1 MRLRWISGA
10 VCLLLAHSA
19 WAGSA
24 IHLKNRTL
32 SSLSSVSAKIGRHY
46 LVQFRSYP
54 DAGVRAELARRGVRV
69 LGYVPDS
76 TLMVASETVPDWGG
90 LDVNSVGSL
99 IPSDK
104 LSPDLPYLR
113 RGAFLVMLYADV
125 PAEAG
130 SELITQHGFVI
141 LPRAGLLPGNYV
153 VVGPAR
159 NLASLAASDEVSYI
173 MPASPDLLSG
183 APLMACA
190 GAVTEAGVV
199 AQYVEVSQGWPQ
211 SPAGDVELNY
221 TFESFTPKLD
231 ENAIRSEIGRAL
243 AEWARYTNLNF
254 SEGSDPNGVRTID
267 IKFASGPHGDA
278 YPFDGPGGM
287 LAHTFYPAP
296 PNSEPIAG
304 DMHLDADEN
313 WQIGAGIDLY
323 SVALHEAGHA
333 LGLGHTDNPDS
344 VMYPYY
350 RILTGLSVD
359 DIAGIRALYGSS
371 GQTAASQ
378 EPIDPPVAV
387 VPPAT
392 PTATSPPATPT
403 ATSPFTPPFAPPFA
417 PPTDPTVTPPVSPV
431 TPPVTL
437 FPPGTI
443 PVPVT
448 PPVQTPATPPQSP
461 ATPTQPPATPTQP
474 PATPGTTADTTPPS
488 LRITSPGSTIVSTSA
503 AWLTVT
509 GTSADNSGVASVQ
522 WTTSTGGSGT
532 ASGTTNWSAQVP
544 LLTGDNVVIV
554 RAYDAAGN
562 SAWRAITV
570 VRR

>member
-1 MRLRWISGA
+1 
-10 VCLLLAHSA
+10 
-19 WAGSA
+19 
-24 IHLKNRTL
+24 
-32 SSLSSVSAKIGRHY
+32 
-46 LVQFRSYP
+46 
-54 DAGVRAELARRGVRV
+54 V
-69 LGYVPDS
+69 L
-76 TLMVASETVPDWGG
+76 
-90 LDVNSVGSL
+90 
-99 IPSDK
+99 
-104 LSPDLPYLR
+104 
-113 RGAFLVMLYADV
+113 
-125 PAEAG
+125 
-130 SELITQHGFVI
+130 
-141 LPRAGLLPGNYV
+141 
-153 VVGPAR
+153 
-159 NLASLAASDEVSYI
+159 
-173 MPASPDLLSG
+173 
-183 APLMACA
+183 
-190 GAVTEAGVV
+190 
-199 AQYVEVSQGWPQ
+199 AQYVEVSQGWPP

-231 ENAIRSEIGRAL
+231 QNAIRSEIGRAL

-254 SEGSDPNGVRTID
+254 SEGSDPHGVRTID
-267 IKFASGPHGDA
+267 VKFASGPHGDA

-287 LAHTFYPAP
+287 LAHTYYPAP

-333 LGLGHTDNPDS
+333 LGLGHMDNPDS

-371 GQTAASQ
+371 GQPSAPQ

-387 VPPAT
+387 IPPAT
-392 PTATSPPATPT
+392 PTPASPSTPT
-403 ATSPFTPPFAPPFA
+403 FTPPFA
-417 PPTDPTVTPPVSPV
+417 PPTDPTMTPPVSPV

-443 PVPVT
+443 PVIPPAQTPTTPARTPVT
-448 PPVQTPATPPQSP
+448 PAP
-461 ATPTQPPATPTQP
+461 TPTNTN
-474 PATPGTTADTTPPS
+474 TAPPS
-488 LRITSPGSTIVSTSA
+488 VRITSPGSTIVSTSA

-509 GTSADNSGVASVQ
+509 GTASDNVGVAAVR

-532 ASGTTNWSAQVP
+532 AAGTSNWSAQVP
-544 LLTGDNVVIV
+544 LLKGDNVVIV

-570 VRR
+570 VRQ